1 MFART
6 LCSALKR
13 MLPAGVAMAG
23 VFAGSVNAADTY
35 PSRPITLTVPYGA
48 GGSTDSL
55 ARSFAERLGSKL
67 GVSVI
72 VDYKAGAGGTLGAAH
87 VKNQAPDGYSL
98 TLLPLSVLRQP
109 YLVKVNYEPLKDLT
123 WISAV
128 ANYSYVVAVPESST
142 WQTINEL
149 VDDVKANPG
158 KFNYAASAQYS
169 SNHLAM
175 AELGRVADLD
185 WTFIPYKGDAEA
197 ITSLLGSN
205 VDIISATSTILPF
218 VKDKKVRP
226 LAVAGSQRS
235 PDFEGVPTLKE
246 SGYDVEMAS
255 PLGVG
260 GPANMPVEVVNK
272 LESAIAA
279 VMADPVFLEK
289 ARFLGFELAHKN
301 HKDYTAWA
309 EQTYANE
316 KTIIGRLAGE

>member
-1 MFART
+1 MFDHVLRGAAKC
-6 LCSALKR
+6 L
-13 MLPAGVAMAG
+13 LPLGMAMTG
-23 VFAGSVNAADTY
+23 LFAGAAHATDNY

-55 ARSFAERLGSKL
+55 ARAFAERLGDKL
-67 GVSVI
+67 GVTVV
-72 VDYKAGAGGTLGAAH
+72 VDYKAGAGGTLGATH

-123 WISAV
+123 WIAAV
-128 ANYSYVVAVPESST
+128 ANYSYVVAVPETSK
-142 WQTINEL
+142 WQTIQEL
-149 VDDVKANPG
+149 VEDVKANPG

-169 SNHLAM
+169 SNHLAL
-175 AELGRVADLD
+175 AELGRVAGLD

-197 ITSLLGSN
+197 ITSLLGNN
-205 VDIISATSTILPF
+205 VDIISATTTILPF

-226 LAVAGSQRS
+226 LAVAGAQRS

-246 SGYDVEMAS
+246 SGYDVVMAS

-260 GPANMPVEVVNK
+260 GPANMPPEVVEK
-272 LESAIAA
+272 LDRAIIE
-279 VMADPVFLEK
+279 VMEDPAFIER
-289 ARFLGFELAHKN
+289 ARLLGFELAHMN
-301 HKDYTAWA
+301 HEDYTAWA
-309 EQTYANE
+309 KETYANE